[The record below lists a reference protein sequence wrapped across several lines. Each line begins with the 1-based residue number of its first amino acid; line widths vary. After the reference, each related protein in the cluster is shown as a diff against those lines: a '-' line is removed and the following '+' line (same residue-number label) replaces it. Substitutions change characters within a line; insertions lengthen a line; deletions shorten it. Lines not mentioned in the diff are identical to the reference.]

1 MIREKFEQKLANA
14 FLPRG
19 HSACADGARSRVPC
33 SCGRGRRRQG
43 RNTPGGLEGAE
54 LRGRRSTASNRRG
67 LAGSHPKDVDVVEI
81 VAAVCGAA
89 SEIVVL
95 ILLLKLV
102 FLCDAAQ
109 SVAVVLTLLNERRQV
124 QQQAGAT
131 CGADGRDEV

>member
-1 MIREKFEQKLANA
+1 M
-14 FLPRG
+14 
-19 HSACADGARSRVPC
+19 
-33 SCGRGRRRQG
+33 
-43 RNTPGGLEGAE
+43 
-54 LRGRRSTASNRRG
+54 
-67 LAGSHPKDVDVVEI
+67 
-81 VAAVCGAA
+81 CGAA

-109 SVAVVLTLLNERRQV
+109 SVAVVLTLLNKRRQV